1 MCWMIVFSVLLLL
14 SPEPLSAAQAAVP
27 LEGVHAELA
36 CADCHGASV
45 AATPRPAAADNRAA
59 GCTGCHAGYDGIFD
73 QAMTRRTA
81 EKTFAAESFG
91 EYDPQFFATNCNS
104 CHVSDCLDCHG
115 GNGHRITAARQEDCL
130 TCHKDYYVGW
140 DYLGRA
146 PREDHPRYQR
156 GPSFQGEHAL
166 KMRPDIHAEKGLEC
180 MDCHDMQ
187 SLIAGETSA
196 RSCRDCHE
204 PDPQVIEHGIAAHLE
219 KMECYSCHSA
229 WAAQEYGTFFL
240 RIGADNPEAVERFRA
255 AEAPSGDYLVRT
267 YLRQQDTPPLGINS
281 SGRVSPIRP
290 QFIAYYSDL
299 RQDGPPPV
307 ENRLVATQWKAFF
320 PHTVRRGTPMCD
332 ACHDNP
338 RRFLHEPEEDRIYR
352 TDLDGLGLSS
362 FWNQQGQTV
371 VNGRF
376 VEPQRYAEMMRR
388 DAAYTKAYVEKW
400 KSLIEH
406 VGDSSKD

>member
-104 CHVSDCLDCHG
+104 YHVSDCLDCHG

-166 KMRPDIHAEKGLEC
+166 KMRPDIHSEKGLEC

-204 PDPQVIEHGIAAHLE
+204 PDSQVIEHGIAAHLE

-362 FWNQQGQTV
+362 F
-371 VNGRF
+371 
-376 VEPQRYAEMMRR
+376 
-388 DAAYTKAYVEKW
+388 
-400 KSLIEH
+400 
-406 VGDSSKD
+406 